1 MRYWA
6 AARAAA
12 GRAEDTVGAATVAA
26 AIEAV
31 LALHGDDPRLA
42 KVIAVSSLLLGD
54 RPLGSTDL
62 SAVAVVGGDVIE
74 VLPPFA
80 GG

>member
-12 GRAEDTVGAATVAA
+12 GRHDDVVRARSAAD
-26 AIEAV
+26 AV
-31 LALHGDDPRLA
+31 DAVRALHPDNHRLA
-42 KVIAVSSLLLGD
+42 QVLSVSSLLLGD
-54 RPLGSTDL
+54 RPLRSADL
-62 SAVAVVGGDVIE
+62 SHVQLSEGDVIE